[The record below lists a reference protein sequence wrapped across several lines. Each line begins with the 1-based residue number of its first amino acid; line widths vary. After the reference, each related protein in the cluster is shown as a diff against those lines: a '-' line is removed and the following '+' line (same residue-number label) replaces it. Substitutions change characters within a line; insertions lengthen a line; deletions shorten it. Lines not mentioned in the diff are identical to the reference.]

1 MIMKINLGSIDRI
14 VRTLA
19 GLALI
24 GWALTGGP
32 VWAWI
37 GVVPLATGLLGM
49 CLLYSLLGISTC
61 PLRKE

>member
-1 MIMKINLGSIDRI
+1 MKINVGSIDRI
-14 VRTLA
+14 VRIVV

-32 VWAWI
+32 IWAWI
-37 GVVPLATGLLGM
+37 GIVPLATGILGL

>member
-1 MIMKINLGSIDRI
+1 MKINVGSIDRI
-14 VRTLA
+14 VRIVL

-37 GVVPLATGLLGM
+37 GIVPLATGVLGL
-49 CLLYSLLGISTC
+49 CLLYSVLGISTC

>member
-1 MIMKINLGSIDRI
+1 MKINVGSIDRI
-14 VRTLA
+14 VRIVA
-19 GLALI
+19 GLGMI

-32 VWAWI
+32 AWAWI
-37 GVVPLATGLLGM
+37 GVVPLASGLLGL